1 MLAATDRGPYAGHA
15 VEGGTRGTMG
25 EGTVV
30 IGLDP
35 GTEPGGMTAWPASS
49 SLPLGAL
56 VTATPCARLH
66 TRAVLIEWGLNDLAE
81 AAELIV
87 SELVTN
93 AVRASTGPDGRPR
106 YDGSGLP
113 VVVVRLGTDH
123 TRVLIEVWDVIAG
136 APVTGQAGPDD
147 ESGRG
152 LVLVEAVCERW
163 SWETVPGWP
172 GKVVWAELHVQLAA
186 VGHAVTATRSAG
198 VSAGCQ
204 GRQRDLGEV
213 SGARGTL
220 AA

>member
-1 MLAATDRGPYAGHA
+1 MLAATGPGPYAGHA
-15 VEGGTRGTMG
+15 VEGGTRRTMG
-25 EGTVV
+25 ECTVV

-35 GTEPGGMTAWPASS
+35 GTEPEGMTTWPSSS

-66 TRAVLIEWGLNDLAE
+66 TRAVLAEWGLNDLAE

-93 AVRASTGPDGRPR
+93 AVRASTGPDGHPR

-136 APVTGQAGPDD
+136 APVTEQAGPDD

-172 GKVVWAELHVQLAA
+172 GKVVWAELHVQLTRRR
-186 VGHAVTATRSAG
+186 HAVTSTPNADVSAASAG
-198 VSAGCQ
+198 S
-204 GRQRDLGEV
+204 R
-213 SGARGTL
+213 
-220 AA
+220 

>member
-1 MLAATDRGPYAGHA
+1 
-15 VEGGTRGTMG
+15 MG

-30 IGLDP
+30 IGLDAVADP
-35 GTEPGGMTAWPASS
+35 EGMTTWPSSS

-66 TRAVLIEWGLNDLAE
+66 TRAVLAEWGLNDLAE

-93 AVRASTGPDGRPR
+93 AVRASTGPDGRPQ

-113 VVVVRLGTDH
+113 VVVVRLATDH

-136 APVTGQAGPDD
+136 APVTEQAPDD

-152 LVLVEAVCERW
+152 LVLVEAVCDRW
-163 SWETVPGWP
+163 SWQSVPGWP
-172 GKVVWAELHVQLAA
+172 GKVVWAELRVHLAA
-186 VGHAVTATRSAG
+186 SAT
-198 VSAGCQ
+198 GCRVAQ
-204 GRQRDLGEV
+204 GRSPRRDRSSPGRIPP
-213 SGARGTL
+213 GARCAGSRR
-220 AA
+220 